1 LLLGYS
7 STCYPQLPAKMI
19 IKKIGRLP
27 LNSKEKVTFRLH
39 LIFSIIEG
47 FIAGI
52 LILNEFVFLKSLHGS
67 TVQIGLLFQFSVVS
81 MALLLLVNEFIR
93 RIRNKK
99 YLLRITGI
107 VTRAPL
113 FIMLIFPTSVSELTG
128 TGFYHILFLVI
139 FLIYFMA
146 NLVIFPTINLLLK
159 SNYEHPNFGELYG
172 YATSA
177 NKVLMLVTTLL
188 FGILLDVDNFAFIY
202 IYPCL
207 ALLSIT
213 SLFLLSNIKYEEKE
227 SRPVK
232 EPFFKA
238 VRQSSLRMINI
249 LRFNRPYLH
258 FEIGFMLYGFAFMS
272 TAAVITIFYDRA
284 LHLNYISVG
293 FYKNVYNIIAI
304 LLLPVFGRIIG
315 KIDPRRFAIFTFS
328 SFLFYLF
335 FTGLTEYFPFNVQW
349 YGISIYPVLIIA
361 VLFNGI
367 FAATMALLW
376 YIGSAYFC
384 RKEEAADYQ
393 SVHLSLTGVRAI
405 FAPLIGVFFYELMDF
420 SGTFLTAIIALSAAI
435 LVMSVSLRRY
445 PNPVS

>member
-1 LLLGYS
+1 
-7 STCYPQLPAKMI
+7 MI
-19 IKKIGRLP
+19 LKKFSRLP
-27 LNSKEKVTFRLH
+27 LNKKEKRTFSLH
-39 LIFSIIEG
+39 LTYSVIEG

-52 LILNEFVFLKSLHGS
+52 LVLNEFVFLKSLHGS
-67 TVQIGLLFQFSVVS
+67 NYQIGFLFQFSVVS
-81 MALLLLVNEFIR
+81 MALLLLFNEFIR

-113 FIMLIFPTSVSELTG
+113 FIMLLFPTDIQELTG
-128 TGFYHILFLVI
+128 TNLYHILFLSI
-139 FLIYFMA
+139 FLVYFAA

-177 NKVLMLVTTLL
+177 NKVLMLFSTLL
-188 FGILLDVDNFAFIY
+188 FGILLDVDNFAFTY
-202 IYPCL
+202 IYPGL

-213 SLFLLSNIKYEEKE
+213 SLFLLSNIEYEKKE
-227 SRPVK
+227 FTPVK

-238 VRQSSLRMINI
+238 IRQSSSRIISI
-249 LRFNRPYLH
+249 LQFNRPYLH

-272 TAAVITIFYDRA
+272 TVAVITIFYERA
-284 LHLNYISVG
+284 LDLNYTSVG

-304 LLLPVFGRIIG
+304 LLLPLFGRIIG
-315 KIDPRRFAIFTFS
+315 RIDPRRFAMITFS
-328 SFLFYLF
+328 SFLLYF
-335 FTGLTEYFPFNVQW
+335 FFMGLTEYLPYNFQW
-349 YGISIYPVLIIA
+349 LGISIYPVLIMA

-405 FAPLIGVFFYELMDF
+405 FAPLLGILFYELIDF
-420 SGTFLTAIIALSAAI
+420 SGTFLLAIIALTAAI
-435 LVMSVSLRRY
+435 TVMAYSLRKY
-445 PNPVS
+445 PNPEKFKQKRNED